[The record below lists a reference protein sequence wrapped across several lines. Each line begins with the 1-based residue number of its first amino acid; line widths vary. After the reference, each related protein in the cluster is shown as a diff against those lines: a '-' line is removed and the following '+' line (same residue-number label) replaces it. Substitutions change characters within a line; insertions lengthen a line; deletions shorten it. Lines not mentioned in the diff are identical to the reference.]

1 MAVSLGNR
9 LRLSVLTTFL
19 VLLAFPAAPAAA
31 RSPQSPQS
39 LHHPAEVRRI
49 QADRHQTPLWAA
61 GPTLTPQAAALLA
74 AIAAAGEDGLSPAD
88 YHLPELTSLLA
99 WVTPGVGPVWADTQ
113 AARRAEDLLTDA
125 FLGLGS
131 DLACG
136 RVGPSAL
143 WGEWTVSADRPEPLP
158 QLCAAALGMPDAA
171 ADPDTA
177 AVRAVTAALAACRP
191 DQPGY
196 SELRRALAELARTV
210 AGGGWPVVPD
220 GPTLRLDATDPR
232 VPALRARLAAGGE
245 LVDQRPALTGPWWV
259 FAPPSNDLYD
269 RTTVDAV
276 RAFQRRHG
284 LRDDGVLGPRTLAAL
299 NVPAADRAAQVALN
313 LERWRWLPRDR
324 GSRHILVNIPDF
336 TLALIDGGATV
347 LTMRA
352 VVGRIDR
359 PTPVTSGMMS
369 WLVINPGW
377 NVPQK
382 LAREDLLPKVVADPG
397 YLSERGFFVY
407 ADWRPGAERIDPAAV
422 DWNAVAPLDLNYK
435 FHQEPGPRNPLGRV
449 KFLFPNPFSIYLHDT
464 DQRAVFAGERRCLS
478 SGCVRIEKPEALL
491 RALACGRDAALDS
504 LAQAALDAG
513 ETQALGLVAPVPVHL
528 VYLTAWVD
536 EAGVLQLREDCY
548 GYDDRLELALAV
560 PETSPAPAPSP
571 EVLVGDAGVGPAEQ
585 TSTYQERT
593 GPVSMWTKRE
603 PE

>member
-1 MAVSLGNR
+1 MAISQGR
-9 LRLSVLTTFL
+9 RIRSSVWTTLL
-19 VLLAFPAAPAAA
+19 VLLAFSAAPGPA
-31 RSPQSPQS
+31 QSSES
-39 LHHPAEVRRI
+39 LRHPAEVRRI

-61 GPTLTPQAAALLA
+61 EPTLTPQAAALLA
-74 AIAAAGEDGLSPAD
+74 AISAAGEDGLVPAD
-88 YHLPELTSLLA
+88 YHLAELTGLLA
-99 WVTPGVGPVWADTQ
+99 WATPGVGLVWADNQ

-136 RVGPSAL
+136 RVGPNAL
-143 WGEWTVSADRPEPLP
+143 WGEWTVSADRPAPLP
-158 QLCAAALGMPDAA
+158 QLCAAALDMPDAA
-171 ADPDTA
+171 AAPDPA
-177 AVRAVTAALAACRP
+177 AARAVAEALAACRP

-196 SELRRALAELARTV
+196 HGLRRALAELART
-210 AGGGWPVVPD
+210 AAAGGWPVVPD
-220 GPTLRLDATDPR
+220 GPNLRLDAMDPR

-245 LVDQRPALTGPWWV
+245 LVDPRPAMAGPWWV
-259 FAPPSNDLYD
+259 FAPTNPDLYD
-269 RTTVDAV
+269 RTTVAAV

-284 LRDDGVLGPRTLAAL
+284 LREDGVLGPRTLAAL

-313 LERWRWLPRDR
+313 LERCRWLPRDP

-336 TLALIDGGATV
+336 TLALVDGGATV

-369 WLVINPGW
+369 WLVVNPGW

-382 LAREDLLPKVVADPG
+382 LAREDLLPKVVVDPG
-397 YLSERGFFVY
+397 YLNERGFLVY

-422 DWNAVAPLDLNYK
+422 DWRAVAPLDMTYK

-449 KFLFPNPFSIYLHDT
+449 KFLFPNPFSVYLHDT
-464 DQRAVFAGERRCLS
+464 DQRSVFAGENRCLS

-491 RALACGRDAALDS
+491 RALACGRDAAMDS
-504 LAQAALDAG
+504 LAQAALDSG
-513 ETQALGLVAPVPVHL
+513 ETLALGLGSPVPVHL

-536 EAGVLQLREDCY
+536 EAGVLQLRDDCY
-548 GYDDRLELALAV
+548 EYDDRLALALAA
-560 PETSPAPAPSP
+560 PDSAPALVTFR
-571 EVLVGDAGVGPAEQ
+571 EVMVGEADVGQSAP
-585 TSTYQERT
+585 TDGHQERT
-593 GPVSMWTKRE
+593 GPVSMWTKRD